1 MSIRYVLREMFA
13 DQLFSIEGVK
23 EFIVRVK
30 SRAESRFL
38 KYADWLEEVNATG
51 KFLENIKED
60 RKVKGIDY
68 QQDAELILKGIEA
81 LTKVLVEIQKK
92 TPVDFGKS
100 TLLNGLKSI
109 GVTTTADTIVLTDYN
124 LGEWKRKVDGYKT
137 LKDLGWT
144 KSKAVDYA
152 KKLSTAL
159 KNVGE
164 QNKYES
170 WIVGVI
176 NTYTSNMKDK
186 IQYDKLSKVTK
197 QAQLVFEIRHQLI
210 LDARLLF
217 VSLKKIV

>member
-1 MSIRYVLREMFA
+1 MSTRYILSEMFA

-186 IQYDKLSKVTK
+186 VQYDKLSKVTK

>member
-1 MSIRYVLREMFA
+1 MSVRYILKEMFA

-23 EFIVRVK
+23 EFVIRVK
-30 SRAESRFL
+30 SRAASRFL

-217 VSLKKIV
+217 MSLKKIV

>member
-23 EFIVRVK
+23 EFVVRVK
-30 SRAESRFL
+30 SRAASRFL

-186 IQYDKLSKVTK
+186 VQYDKLSKVTK

>member
-30 SRAESRFL
+30 SRSASRFL

-109 GVTTTADTIVLTDYN
+109 GVITTADTIVLTDYN

-152 KKLSTAL
+152 KKLSAAL

-186 IQYDKLSKVTK
+186 VQYDKLSKVTK

>member
-1 MSIRYVLREMFA
+1 MSIRYVVSEMFA
-13 DQLFSIEGVK
+13 DQLFSIEGAK
-23 EFIVRVK
+23 EFILRVK
-30 SRAESRFL
+30 SRSASRFL

-159 KNVGE
+159 KNVGD

-217 VSLKKIV
+217 MSLKKIV

>member
-1 MSIRYVLREMFA
+1 MSTRYILKEMFA
-13 DQLFSIEGVK
+13 DQIFSIEGVK
-23 EFIVRVK
+23 EFIIRVK
-30 SRAESRFL
+30 SRSASRFL

-68 QQDAELILKGIEA
+68 QQDAELILKAIEA

-159 KNVGE
+159 KNVGD

-176 NTYTSNMKDK
+176 NTYTSNTKDK
-186 IQYDKLSKVTK
+186 VQYDTLSKVTK

-210 LDARLLF
+210 LDARILF
-217 VSLKKIV
+217 MSLKKIV